1 MSKKNFEQIMASV
14 NAGNFMSFS
23 NTMYRGN
30 AIPLDITSVY
40 DNYNAAVLYA
50 ATNPVAYEGQVLTV
64 TSNDDTIAYV
74 VTPKSQGKVV
84 IEDTEYDIYIKPIG
98 TIDENAVT
106 NIINDILDP
115 SVFQLNGEYYTIKGF
130 KNAPAGTVLQKKS
143 DTEVDW
149 VAVSALVEG
158 DGNAQ
163 VTSNDNSVHII
174 SKYYE
179 DLNITGYDISIAD
192 SLAGIMNEVNQ
203 KISGVFVYK
212 GTVASYA
219 ELPTDDLAIGDVYN
233 ITNASA
239 ATDDAPAIN
248 AGDNVVWNGTSWDIL
263 AGIENL
269 DAYATID
276 HLESNYYNHS
286 QAYNNSVAVFYEEL
300 ADVIGSEFK
309 IESDDAGHRSLHI
322 EAIPYGKITELDDRI
337 LALIEEK
344 KEVIDTSSFIE
355 MASTRHGT
363 VDSTKKE
370 IENLIYDLVNV
381 KKKDAQTNLE
391 NTTIEANDLINV
403 IGAINEEQFKLTD
416 GYSINGEYYMGTLG
430 LSDTLLG
437 TIGRKLENIKI
448 YIGPKTEDEEG
459 NDTSYYVNNNGRIS
473 VATSSQ
479 YGVVLGSSEA
489 NQISVDATGH
499 MNVTKLN
506 MGLINFVDDGENV
519 LVLNG
524 GKA

>member
-14 NAGNFMSFS
+14 NAGNYMSFS

-40 DNYNAAVLYA
+40 DNYNSAVIYA
-50 ATNPVAYEGQVLTV
+50 ATNPVAYEGQVLTI

-74 VTPKSQGKVV
+74 ITPKSQGKIT

-98 TIDENAVT
+98 TLDENAVT

-115 SVFQLNGEYYTIKGF
+115 SVFQLNGEYYTLRGF

-163 VTSNDNSVHII
+163 VTSNDQSVHII

-179 DLNITGYDISIAD
+179 DLNVTGYDISIAD
-192 SLAGIMNEVNQ
+192 SLAGIMQEVNQ

-219 ELPTDDLAIGDVYN
+219 ELPTEDLTVGDVYN
-233 ITNASA
+233 ITNGSEASE
-239 ATDDAPAIN
+239 TAPAIN
-248 AGDNVVWNGTSWDIL
+248 AGDNVVWNGTSWDVL

-269 DAYATID
+269 NAYVTIAD
-276 HLESNYYNHS
+276 LEKDYYNNTE
-286 QAYNNSVAVFYEEL
+286 AYNNSVAVFYEEL
-300 ADVIGSEFK
+300 NDVIGSEFEL
-309 IESDDAGHRSLHI
+309 ESDEAGHRTLHI
-322 EAIPYGKITELDDRI
+322 AAIPYGKVTGLDDKI
-337 LALIEEK
+337 LALIEAN
-344 KEVIDTSSFIE
+344 KETIDTSAFIE
-355 MASTRHGT
+355 MTSTRHGT

-370 IENLIYDLVNV
+370 IENLIYDLTNV
-381 KKKDAQTNLE
+381 KKKDVNTNLE
-391 NTTIEANDLINV
+391 NTTIEANDLVNV
-403 IGAINEEQFKLTD
+403 IGAINEEHFKLTD

-430 LSDTLLG
+430 LSDTLLN
-437 TIGRKLENIKI
+437 TINRKLEDVKI
-448 YIGPKTEDEEG
+448 FYGPKTEDEDG
-459 NDTSYYVNNNGRIS
+459 NDTSYYVGNNGRIP
-473 VATSSQ
+473 VATNSL
-479 YGVVLGSSEA
+479 YGVVVGSGEA
-489 NQISVDATGH
+489 NQISIDATGH
-499 MNVTKLN
+499 MNITKLN
-506 MGLINFVDDGENV
+506 MGLIDFVDDEENV